1 MKDILLRKIR
11 DEYDQKRH
19 RAFNEA
25 QKRKEDI
32 YKALP
37 MLEELDKQ
45 IALTG
50 IELSKIVLLKPENF
64 EEEIIKVRSKL
75 DGYREEKKVV
85 LKQSSLTEDDFKPVF
100 ECKECEDTGYTSSQE
115 KCKCY
120 KQKIIENLYDM
131 SNIKYRLQKE
141 NFNLF
146 DLGVFSAE
154 KFKEEK
160 LSPKQ
165 NMKYI
170 LEACGNFCLNFS
182 RESPSLLFHGTT
194 GVGKT
199 FMCNCIASE
208 LIEKGKTVIYQT
220 ASNLIEVIEEHKF
233 KKTEEAGINKENYNY
248 LFECDLLIID
258 DLGTELNNSFTNSEL
273 FNIINARMIS
283 DKKTIISTN
292 LPLADLALVYSD
304 RIISRIFNEFAIFK
318 FFGKDLRF

>member
-1 MKDILLRKIR
+1 MKDVLLRKIR
-11 DEYDQKRH
+11 DEYEQKRH

-25 QKRKEDI
+25 EKRKDNI

-45 IALTG
+45 IALAG

-64 EEEIIKVRSKL
+64 EKEVSKVRSQI
-75 DGYREEKKVV
+75 DSYREEKKTI
-85 LKQSSLTEDDFKPVF
+85 LKQNNLTEDDFKPAF
-100 ECKECEDTGYTSSQE
+100 ECDICGDTGYTASQE

-120 KQKIIENLYDM
+120 EQKIIENLYDM

-146 DLGVFSAE
+146 DLSVFSDE
-154 KFKEEK
+154 KFKDES
-160 LSPKQ
+160 LSPRQ
-165 NMKYI
+165 NIKNI

-220 ASNLIEVIEEHKF
+220 ASNLMEVIEDHKF
-233 KKTEEAGINKENYNY
+233 KKTDEAQLNKENYNY

-273 FNIINARMIS
+273 FNIINARMIA

-292 LPLADLALVYSD
+292 LPLSDLALVYSD

-318 FFGKDLRF
+318 FYGKDLRF

>member
-25 QKRKEDI
+25 QKRKENI

-45 IALTG
+45 IALAG
-50 IELSKIVLLKPENF
+50 IELSKIVLLKPENIQ
-64 EEEIIKVRSKL
+64 EEITKVRSKL
-75 DGYREEKKVV
+75 DSYREEKKLI
-85 LKQSSLTEDDFKPVF
+85 LKENSLTEDDFKPDF
-100 ECKECEDTGYTSSQE
+100 ECKLCDDTGYTASQE

-131 SNIKYRLQKE
+131 SNIKYRLKKE
-141 NFNLF
+141 NFNMF
-146 DLGVFSAE
+146 DISVFSDE

-160 LSPKQ
+160 LSPRQ
-165 NMKYI
+165 NMKNI
-170 LEACGNFCLNFS
+170 LEACGNFCINFNS
-182 RESPSLLFHGTT
+182 ESPSLLFYGTT

-199 FMCNCIASE
+199 FMCNCIAYE

-220 ASNLIEVIEEHKF
+220 ASNLIEVIEDHKF
-233 KKTEEAGINKENYNY
+233 KKTEEVQQNKENYNY

-258 DLGTELNNSFTNSEL
+258 DLGTELNNAFTNSEF
-273 FNIINARMIS
+273 FNIINARMIA
-283 DKKTIISTN
+283 DKKTVISTN
-292 LPLADLALVYSD
+292 LLLADLASVYSD

>member
-1 MKDILLRKIR
+1 MKEIVLRKIR

-19 RAFNEA
+19 KAFNEA
-25 QKRKEDI
+25 QKKKDMI
-32 YKALP
+32 YKTLP
-37 MLEELDKQ
+37 MLEDIDKQ
-45 IALTG
+45 IALAG
-50 IELSKIVLLKPENF
+50 IELSKIVLMRPDNF
-64 EEEIIKVRSKL
+64 EEEIIRIKNEIAS
-75 DGYREEKKVV
+75 YREEKLSIFRENKI
-85 LKQSSLTEDDFKPVF
+85 TEDDFKPSF
-100 ECKECEDTGYTSSQE
+100 QCKICEDTGYTSSKE

-120 KQKIIENLYDM
+120 EQKIIENLYDM

-141 NFNLF
+141 NFNQF
-146 DLGVFSAE
+146 DISVFSEE

-160 LSPKQ
+160 LSPRQ
-165 NMKYI
+165 NIKNI
-170 LEACGNFCLNFS
+170 LEACGNFCMNFS

-220 ASNLIEVIEEHKF
+220 ASNLMEVIENHKF
-233 KKTEEAGINKENYNY
+233 KKSDEAQLSKDNYNY

-273 FNIINARMIS
+273 FNIINARMIA

-292 LPLADLALVYSD
+292 LPLSDLALVYSD

-318 FFGKDLRF
+318 FYGKDLRF

>member
-1 MKDILLRKIR
+1 MKDVLLRKIR

-25 QKRKEDI
+25 QKRKENI

-37 MLEELDKQ
+37 ILEELDKQ
-45 IALTG
+45 IALAG

-64 EEEIIKVRSKL
+64 EDEITKVRSNL
-75 DGYREEKKVV
+75 DSFREEKK
-85 LKQSSLTEDDFKPVF
+85 LIIKENSLTEDDFKPDF
-100 ECKECEDTGYTSSQE
+100 ECKLCDDTGYTASQE

-131 SNIKYRLQKE
+131 SNIKYRLKKE
-141 NFNLF
+141 NFNMF
-146 DLGVFSAE
+146 DISVFSDE
-154 KFKEEK
+154 KYKEEK
-160 LSPKQ
+160 FSPRQ
-165 NMKYI
+165 NMKNI
-170 LEACGNFCLNFS
+170 LEVCGNFCLNFNS
-182 RESPSLLFHGTT
+182 ESPSMLFYGTT

-220 ASNLIEVIEEHKF
+220 ASNLIDVIESHKF
-233 KKTEEAGINKENYNY
+233 KKTEDTQLNKENYSY

-258 DLGTELNNSFTNSEL
+258 DLGTELNNSFTNAEL
-273 FNIINARMIS
+273 FNIINARMIA

-318 FFGKDLRF
+318 FYGEDLRF

>member
-1 MKDILLRKIR
+1 MKDALLRKIR

-25 QKRKEDI
+25 EKRKENI

-37 MLEELDKQ
+37 MLEDLDKQ
-45 IALTG
+45 IALAG

-64 EEEIIKVRSKL
+64 EEEITKVRSKL
-75 DGYREEKKVV
+75 DRYREEKKIL
-85 LKQSSLTEDDFKPVF
+85 LKENSLTEDDFKPEF
-100 ECKECEDTGYTSSQE
+100 ECKLCDDTGYTASQE

-131 SNIKYRLQKE
+131 SNIKYRLKKE
-141 NFNLF
+141 NFNTF
-146 DLGVFSAE
+146 DISIFSDE

-160 LSPKQ
+160 LSPRQ
-165 NMKYI
+165 NMKNI
-170 LEACGNFCLNFS
+170 LEICGNFCLNFNS
-182 RESPSLLFHGTT
+182 ESPSLMFYGTT

-199 FMCNCIASE
+199 FMCNCIAYE

-220 ASNLIEVIEEHKF
+220 ASNLIEVIEDHKF
-233 KKTEEAGINKENYNY
+233 KKTDETQLNKENYNY

-258 DLGTELNNSFTNSEL
+258 DLGTELNNTFTNSEF
-273 FNIINARMIS
+273 FNIINSRMIS

-292 LPLADLALVYSD
+292 LTLADLASVYSD
-304 RIISRIFNEFAIFK
+304 RIVSRIFNEFAIFK
-318 FFGKDLRF
+318 LYGKDLRF